1 MGDRLLKREV
11 EVITSPLTGI
21 PRTVPSRRALRYLAW
36 LSKSIPVLSVTVVR
50 KGEGGELHHAR
61 W

>member
-11 EVITSPLTGI
+11 EVITNPLAGI

-36 LSKSIPVLSVTVVR
+36 PSRSILVLSVTVVR

-61 W
+61 R